1 MWRESPTEDR
11 NVRTHGELTRGHV
24 VQRELIN
31 RINTQNGPPEVRN
44 PCEHALDVLSKDR
57 HYAGQRSCSKPSAFV
72 IYPKQGRE
80 ENREGRFHCSNHEGY
95 SPSQD
100 RNKELVSYP
109 HVAKDLGVEFVPLT
123 RNIIVSCRPP
133 HGRSVRIQRD
143 QNEKESGR
151 RYKETL
157 VRNDKKYI
165 ESVSPSRKKEER
177 KDTRRVKASV
187 LVHTQCHKGQVKG
200 QKKHTQCHEG
210 QIKGHKEHHRGQI
223 RDDIRDGHGT
233 RREKVQITEQIVR
246 QGQKEGQGHVAKQV
260 KSQDEGQMIGQTADN
275 NQTAR
280 HNRDT
285 VEGQVRCHRR
295 GQKGDNNNKKP
306 PTSSSEGFTKQ
317 PSLCSSSHGELKLE
331 DLTDHYKPH
340 MYTNQKTYIKTP
352 LNVTSVHNGG
362 KPSKLGPNIV
372 RAEDDKHARS
382 SKVVVNLTKRLSN
395 NNSDSSKTSEI
406 TETSCNDVIT
416 SRGSLKNK
424 EKQHNGYKKTLGLN
438 CSSESPR
445 GIVGSKLAS
454 ISFVS
459 DQSTISQISEPA
471 TAEKALV
478 VSSQFVMSEKPQST
492 SERLSLRSEQLN
504 SWSGLSEAG
513 REVCIILSGKMS
525 REKLNQ
531 EKDDSVFLSTSRIDD
546 VLSDSSEKD
555 FDRNVADLRDSVKLY
570 APTPRRPQ
578 VQGNTIAL
586 KGKMK
591 LLENTGMSDENT
603 RRRNVVYQT
612 RKDQPWVSRGMR
624 SMRIAGD
631 KSFDTGMQSR
641 FNVPDTISEKSER
654 QSRKEESPLNVL
666 SVHSS
671 SRESIA
677 SSRSS
682 RRENGQQ
689 RKRKLRKSKSVK
701 YLWSDPY
708 SQEAKENSELSK
720 TVKNTPHGRNG
731 MTDKTQEQIVKAQG
745 SLPMN
750 TDQSRFKDQ
759 KLFWRRF
766 SSIWKVPKEGARSK
780 RDISV
785 GYPYPWTEVDRPRTD
800 WLLPNRALVRE
811 NNLSSSHMISGKC
824 SFKKKKF

>member
-1 MWRESPTEDR
+1 MMWRESPTEDR

-44 PCEHALDVLSKDR
+44 PHEHAQGLLPKDGN
-57 HYAGQRSCSKPSAFV
+57 YQRQRGGLKPSAFV
-72 IYPKQGRE
+72 IYQEQDLE
-80 ENREGRFHCSNHEGY
+80 ENHQGRFHYSNHEEF
-95 SPSQD
+95 SSSQHK
-100 RNKELVSYP
+100 NKELVSYP

-143 QNEKESGR
+143 QNEQDIGR
-151 RYKETL
+151 GYKEKL
-157 VRNDKKYI
+157 DRSDKKYV
-165 ESVSPSRKKEER
+165 ESVSPSRKNEER
-177 KDTRRVKASV
+177 KNTRRLKASV
-187 LVHTQCHKGQVKG
+187 LVHTQCHEGQGKC
-200 QKKHTQCHEG
+200 QRKHHEG
-210 QIKGHKEHHRGQI
+210 QIREIIHKTKRKFNDKNGERGGHCTQ
-223 RDDIRDGHGT
+223 
-233 RREKVQITEQIVR
+233 RETVQIKNQKVR
-246 QGQKEGQGHVAKQV
+246 QGQREGQGHVTKEV
-260 KSQDEGQMIGQTADN
+260 KGQDEGQMIGQTADH

-280 HNRDT
+280 RNKDQL
-285 VEGQVRCHRR
+285 EDQVRCHRR
-295 GQKGDNNNKKP
+295 GQIRDNNNKKPPTP

-331 DLTDHYKPH
+331 DLTDHYRPL
-340 MYTNQKTYIKTP
+340 MFTNQKTCIKTP

-372 RAEDDKHARS
+372 RAEGDQHARS
-382 SKVVVNLTKRLSN
+382 SKVVVTLAHGLSK
-395 NNSDSSKTSEI
+395 NNSDSSKVSEI
-406 TETSCNDVIT
+406 TETNCNDVVT
-416 SRGSLKNK
+416 SRGSLKRK
-424 EKQHNGYKKTLGLN
+424 ERQNNGYRKTLGLN

-445 GIVGSKLAS
+445 GILDSKLAS

-459 DQSTISQISEPA
+459 DQSTISQASEPGS
-471 TAEKALV
+471 AEKAIV
-478 VSSQFVMSEKPQST
+478 VPSHTVMSEKQKST
-492 SERLSLRSEQLN
+492 NERLSLRQEQLN
-504 SWSGLSEAG
+504 SWSALSEAG

-525 REKLNQ
+525 REQLNQ
-531 EKDDSVFLSTSRIDD
+531 ENDDSVFLSTSRIDD

-555 FDRNVADLRDSVKLY
+555 FDRIVADRRDTVKLY
-570 APTPRRPQ
+570 APTPRRPKA
-578 VQGNTIAL
+578 QGNTIAL
-586 KGKMK
+586 KGKMEV
-591 LLENTGMSDENT
+591 LENTGMSDEHI
-603 RRRNVVYQT
+603 RKRNIVYQT

-624 SMRIAGD
+624 SIRIAGD
-631 KSFDTGMQSR
+631 KSFDTGTQSR

-666 SVHSS
+666 SVCSS
-671 SRESIA
+671 SRESLA
-677 SSRSS
+677 SNRSS

-701 YLWSDPY
+701 YLWSDPS

-720 TVKNTPHGRNG
+720 TVKNTLHGRSG
-731 MTDKTQEQIVKAQG
+731 MTDKTQEQIVRAQG
-745 SLPMN
+745 SLPMK

-780 RDISV
+780 RDVLV

-800 WLLPNRALVRE
+800 WLLPDRALVRG
-811 NNLSSSHMISGKC
+811 NSK
-824 SFKKKKF
+824 